1 MLLSG
6 LVAFLLLL
14 TAEAKVGDSA
24 NVPFC
29 TETEECLLFEPICE
43 SEEYEVRHYDS
54 AKWITTEES
63 AFFMDFATMT
73 AFRRLF
79 KYIKDNNVEMT
90 APVLMKMETKSKYF
104 WERKSFSMSFLLPS
118 AVTDPP
124 TPADAKVK
132 IVEMP
137 ETKVYVKRFGGWMM
151 AASAKQ
157 QAKSL
162 SASLDSVGAKY
173 ESDYFYAAGYNS
185 PMTMF
190 NRHNEVWFVVQDQPV
205 CPSSEEMD

>member
-1 MLLSG
+1 
-6 LVAFLLLL
+6 
-14 TAEAKVGDSA
+14 
-24 NVPFC
+24 
-29 TETEECLLFEPICE
+29 
-43 SEEYEVRHYDS
+43 
-54 AKWITTEES
+54 
-63 AFFMDFATMT
+63 
-73 AFRRLF
+73 
-79 KYIKDNNVEMT
+79 MT

-124 TPADAKVK
+124 TPADAKVEPLWHLEQRTPTKAFSCTSATPKSLRLLQVK

-173 ESDYFYAAGYNS
+173 ESDYFYAAGYN
-185 PMTMF
+185 
-190 NRHNEVWFVVQDQPV
+190 R
-205 CPSSEEMD
+205 